1 MCVYVMYCLCFLAGF
16 NSGGIVLNSNT
27 ALLEE
32 IVESL
37 GGDNDF
43 IGNTIPL
50 STEDE
55 MLVGRF
61 VQQYCW
67 ADFNAR
73 RAVNYL
79 RQINSGDSCEFSG
92 KLNDKEVLE
101 HLAFEA
107 ASLQGLPAVKKGLV
121 ASAKTLEM
129 HRDLRHHFAH
139 WAGRR
144 AKHHNAFVLLTTSS
158 SQAKKKGITA
168 LEVGMLGFVVF
179 SIDDIEREIKNLI
192 SHNEYLAQAVN
203 FLGNYAKNPESVA

>member
-1 MCVYVMYCLCFLAGF
+1 M
-16 NSGGIVLNSNT
+16 NVLNSNT
-27 ALLEE
+27 SLLEE
-32 IVESL
+32 IVVNL
-37 GGDNDF
+37 GGDDDF
-43 IGNTIPL
+43 IGNTVPL

-55 MLVGRF
+55 MLIGRF

-79 RQINSGDSCEFSG
+79 RQINSGDARNFSG
-92 KLNDKEVLE
+92 NLNDTDVLT
-101 HLAFEA
+101 HLASEA
-107 ASLQGLPAVKKGLV
+107 ASLKNLPAVKSGLV

-144 AKHHNAFVLLTTSS
+144 AKHHNAFVLLTTNAP
-158 SQAKKKGITA
+158 QAKKKGITA
-168 LEVGMLGFVVF
+168 LEVGMLGFVVL
-179 SIDDIEREIKNLI
+179 SIHDLEREMVNLI

-203 FLGNYAKNPESVA
+203 FLGNYARDPASVL

>member
-1 MCVYVMYCLCFLAGF
+1 MLCVACVLFREGF
-16 NSGGIVLNSNT
+16 DSGGIVLNSNT
-27 ALLEE
+27 ALLED

-37 GGDNDF
+37 GGDDDF

-55 MLVGRF
+55 MLIGRF

-79 RQINSGDSCEFSG
+79 RQINSEDSCDFSG
-92 KLNDKEVLE
+92 SLNDKDVLK
-101 HLAFEA
+101 HLASEA

-121 ASAKTLEM
+121 ASAETLEI
-129 HRDLRHHFAH
+129 HRDLRHNFAH

-158 SQAKKKGITA
+158 YQAKKKGITA

-179 SIDDIEREIKNLI
+179 SIHDVEREIENLI

-203 FLGNYAKNPESVA
+203 FLGNYARDPASVV